1 MDSIRRHEFSIKTIV
16 LFNLSFNQKSVE
28 NADLKAQIQE
38 KVFANAALKN
48 ELRKLKGN
56 SVDTKFAKPSILGKP
71 VLQPHRNQSVVRQQ
85 YVLAK
90 PHHVI
95 APGSDWYVKKT
106 VMVQMFG
113 LYNHY
118 REEVR
123 WIPTGKMFPDN
134 IIKVDSEPPNGS
146 NDSSLIDYMS
156 LFTSVQALHLH
167 RHIMKSVKSDIKFMP
182 VLKEEEGVRFSAL
195 YLQKKRNL
203 LVFDHSY
210 QHDSCFFYARSV
222 IKWINYF
229 NPSPSVVQHVLV
241 AVVQEPVISTG
252 IPSSMRIDQDTHLR
266 TSQNHSKMNILH
278 VILTS
283 VEDEDLWLERLDEM
297 GGVLKNE
304 TNQGA
309 KENGVLSFYF
319 VGYKDGMVRLIVD
332 IEDKYHGPC
341 DTLQQPSLPLKH
353 P

>member
-146 NDSSLIDYMS
+146 NGNITNLYECDQTLNVSADSSLIDYMS

-195 YLQKKRNL
+195 YPRKRRNL

-210 QHDSCFFYARSV
+210 QHDSCFFYACSV
-222 IKWINYF
+222 IKWIN
-229 NPSPSVVQHVLV
+229 
-241 AVVQEPVISTG
+241 
-252 IPSSMRIDQDTHLR
+252 IP
-266 TSQNHSKMNILH
+266 
-278 VILTS
+278 
-283 VEDEDLWLERLDEM
+283 
-297 GGVLKNE
+297 
-304 TNQGA
+304 
-309 KENGVLSFYF
+309 
-319 VGYKDGMVRLIVD
+319 
-332 IEDKYHGPC
+332 
-341 DTLQQPSLPLKH
+341 
-353 P
+353 